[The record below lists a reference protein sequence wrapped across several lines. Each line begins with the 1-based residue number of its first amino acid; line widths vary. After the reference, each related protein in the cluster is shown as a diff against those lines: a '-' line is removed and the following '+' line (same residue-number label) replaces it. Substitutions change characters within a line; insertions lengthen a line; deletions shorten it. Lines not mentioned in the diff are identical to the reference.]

1 MRFLERLSAGVVWS
15 LLSLSSQT
23 FHDTQDLLDRMQK
36 HVASDGCVHGLCVD
50 FENRRVH
57 ISDTR
62 KLWIVVSVT
71 AAYSHAGC
79 ADIPLALSGDSLFLS
94 LYLSV
99 SLSFTPPPPFLSL
112 GTKSVPSSC
121 WSRKA
126 SRWYQYIQI
135 HIALLVRCPF

>member
-94 LYLSV
+94 LSI
-99 SLSFTPPPPFLSL
+99 SLSLSL
-112 GTKSVPSSC
+112 SLPPALSVPSYKVSAF
-121 WSRKA
+121 K
-126 SRWYQYIQI
+126 
-135 HIALLVRCPF
+135 LLVEKGFSLVPIHSNSYCTAS